1 MTLYTLKIPAYT
13 FALTDVESRYIDNKR
28 FTMRDIGKLEKRI
41 ERLEYFT
48 SLNILEKET
57 AATDITGDNSRD
69 SLFNSTGSRF
79 KNGILVDPFAGH
91 SIGDVTLDD
100 YNASVHFSTKQLR
113 PPFYY
118 DNFRFTYDSSTSN
131 NTVKTGDLIT
141 LPYTEVVLNEQ
152 PYATRVERV
161 TPVLTSHWLGHIE
174 LSPSGDEWFEAELAP
189 ELIVNVEGNY
199 DAVMEAN
206 RDSIGTVWNAWQTQ
220 WSGVVSSSSNSWVS
234 GSREITRNI
243 QTVRTDQTRTGI
255 RTDVVEQIDLE
266 SQGTRVI
273 AQAMIPFC
281 RQNGIIFEG
290 SNFLPNTQ
298 LYLFFYRK
306 DVNSYTTPSEGFS
319 TSDAS
324 LIMGDALISSP
335 SGKIE
340 GTFQIPDPKEVGNP
354 IFRCGEISFRLT
366 ASPNNITSH
375 DPVTAGETTYF
386 AKGILETEQE
396 TIIATRNAVVVRT
409 DMNDATSIF
418 SNIVDQNERQ
428 LPFGGNNN
436 GRFSGQASFA
446 DGDDGDGDGDGGDG
460 GDGGDADDG
469 GDPLAQTF
477 MVSEPGGAFLTSC
490 DFFFQQKD
498 DSIPITCEIRN
509 VVNGYPGPK
518 IMPFGRVVLEPSEV
532 SVSED
537 GQTATKF
544 TFKSPV
550 YVQEG
555 FEYCL
560 CLLTQV
566 PTWKVWIARMGET
579 ELQSTLIETAVGGT
593 ATEASNILYGKRT
606 VSDQPDIG
614 VMFKSHNN
622 RTWAPSLMEDI
633 KFTLRRARFTTTTGN
648 VPLQNRHMP
657 FWHSATSVKVLE
669 ENPVEFLDGST
680 TVQFKHKDHH
690 MYSTLNNTSISRI
703 ASGLSLIHI

>member
-1 MTLYTLKIPAYT
+1 MCI
-13 FALTDVESRYIDNKR
+13 
-28 FTMRDIGKLEKRI
+28 
-41 ERLEYFT
+41 
-48 SLNILEKET
+48 
-57 AATDITGDNSRD
+57 RD
-69 SLFNSTGSRF
+69 S
-79 KNGILVDPFAGH
+79 
-91 SIGDVTLDD
+91 
-100 YNASVHFSTKQLR
+100 
-113 PPFYY
+113 
-118 DNFRFTYDSSTSN
+118 
-131 NTVKTGDLIT
+131 
-141 LPYTEVVLNEQ
+141 
-152 PYATRVERV
+152 
-161 TPVLTSHWLGHIE
+161 
-174 LSPSGDEWFEAELAP
+174 
-189 ELIVNVEGNY
+189 
-199 DAVMEAN
+199 
-206 RDSIGTVWNAWQTQ
+206 
-220 WSGVVSSSSNSWVS
+220 
-234 GSREITRNI
+234 
-243 QTVRTDQTRTGI
+243 
-255 RTDVVEQIDLE
+255 
-266 SQGTRVI
+266 
-273 AQAMIPFC
+273 
-281 RQNGIIFEG
+281 
-290 SNFLPNTQ
+290 
-298 LYLFFYRK
+298 
-306 DVNSYTTPSEGFS
+306 
-319 TSDAS
+319 
-324 LIMGDALISSP
+324 
-335 SGKIE
+335 
-340 GTFQIPDPKEVGNP
+340 
-354 IFRCGEISFRLT
+354 
-366 ASPNNITSH
+366 
-375 DPVTAGETTYF
+375 
-386 AKGILETEQE
+386 
-396 TIIATRNAVVVRT
+396 
-409 DMNDATSIF
+409 
-418 SNIVDQNERQ
+418 
-428 LPFGGNNN
+428 
-436 GRFSGQASFA
+436 
-446 DGDDGDGDGDGGDG
+446 
-460 GDGGDADDG
+460 DG

-703 ASGLSLIHI
+703 ASGAETTLDGAITNDASSIVLTSGTNFDDTTGKWSRDASSVWYIKIDDEIISYTTISTNTISSATRGVDNTTAAAHDDGAKVELYMLHKIPFTELNKVHTSLSNIGIDDYCVTTTASAYIDGTNVTRARNGGTIVRATENAQYDTASYNVSNMQLPGTNIVATTRPVTGTSPSGTQTSFIKTTESNAITVPLNENVYYDRPYLKTSLRNETNELAGARSLNLDLALSTEHSNVSPVIDTERMTVVAVANRINNIDSSADVYPTSEFVPSTEPEGDNNEAIYMTRKSTLAQSATALKVFFSANREIGSEIKVMFKILRSDDAMDFDELGWTYFNTNGDPDTTTNPSLGRDDFQEYLFTAGVTDDGLGDPLDEFIAFSIKIIMQTTNCAVPPRIQDFRAIALAT

>member
-1 MTLYTLKIPAYT
+1 MRLAEMFIPAYT
-13 FALTDVESRYIDNKR
+13 FKSKDIVIKRQKNQR
-28 FTMRDIGKLEKRI
+28 FTMKDIGRLQERI
-41 ERLEYFT
+41 GNLEYYT
-48 SLNILEKET
+48 HLSLLERDAESFEI
-57 AATDITGDNSRD
+57 TDANGLN
-69 SLFNSTGSRF
+69 RF
-79 KNGILVDPFAGH
+79 KAGFVVDAFQGH
-91 SIGDVTLDD
+91 RLGDVKHPD
-100 YNASVHFSTKQLR
+100 YNVSIDQENNELR
-113 PPFYY
+113 PPAKLK
-118 DNFRFTYDSSTSN
+118 DVKLQEVATTDSERASSGYQ
-131 NTVKTGDLIT
+131 KTGDLIT

-281 RQNGIIFEG
+281 RKNEIIFEG

-298 LYLFFYRK
+298 LYLFFDRK
-306 DVNSYTTPSEGFS
+306 DVNAYTTPAEGFS

-396 TIIATRNAVVVRT
+396 TIIATRNATIVQQDVSQT
-409 DMNDATSIF
+409 TST
-418 SNIVDQNERQ
+418 S
-428 LPFGGNNN
+428 
-436 GRFSGQASFA
+436 AS
-446 DGDDGDGDGDGGDG
+446 
-460 GDGGDADDG
+460 
-469 GDPLAQTF
+469 
-477 MVSEPGGAFLTSC
+477 SS
-490 DFFFQQKD
+490 
-498 DSIPITCEIRN
+498 
-509 VVNGYPGPK
+509 
-518 IMPFGRVVLEPSEV
+518 
-532 SVSED
+532 
-537 GQTATKF
+537 
-544 TFKSPV
+544 
-550 YVQEG
+550 
-555 FEYCL
+555 
-560 CLLTQV
+560 
-566 PTWKVWIARMGET
+566 
-579 ELQSTLIETAVGGT
+579 
-593 ATEASNILYGKRT
+593 
-606 VSDQPDIG
+606 
-614 VMFKSHNN
+614 
-622 RTWAPSLMEDI
+622 
-633 KFTLRRARFTTTTGN
+633 
-648 VPLQNRHMP
+648 
-657 FWHSATSVKVLE
+657 SAT
-669 ENPVEFLDGST
+669 
-680 TVQFKHKDHH
+680 
-690 MYSTLNNTSISRI
+690 R
-703 ASGLSLIHI
+703 LI